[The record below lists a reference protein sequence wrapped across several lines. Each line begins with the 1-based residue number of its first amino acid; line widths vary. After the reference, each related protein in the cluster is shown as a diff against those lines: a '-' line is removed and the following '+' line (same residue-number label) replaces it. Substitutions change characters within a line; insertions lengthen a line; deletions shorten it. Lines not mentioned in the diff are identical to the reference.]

1 MALELALATVLALAR
16 LSRLRVLRWASGLFI
31 ETFRALPQLL
41 LILGAALVLPR
52 YGYELPALTYVETFR
67 NIPLTVFFA
76 LAVFGLPK
84 TGVNLSFF
92 QFAVL
97 VLSLYTGA
105 FVAEALRS
113 GINTVAAGQAEA
125 ARSIGLTFGQTL
137 AHVVVPQAAR
147 TVVQPVGSLFIA
159 LAKNS
164 AIASAFAVAELTQAF
179 DQLTERESATVE
191 LLIGTAIAYLLITIP
206 AGLLTGVVE
215 RRVAFKR

>member
-1 MALELALATVLALAR
+1 MDAVTGNLGAFADGLLVTLKLSVLSFALAMVIGAVIA
-16 LSRLRVLRWASGLFI
+16 
-31 ETFRALPQLL
+31 TFRVSPVAPLR
-41 LILGAALVLPR
+41 AA
-52 YGYELPALTYVETFR
+52 GLTYVEVFR
-67 NIPLTVFFA
+67 NIPLTAFFA

-84 TGVNLSFF
+84 VGVTFGGSFF
-92 QFAVL
+92 TFAVL

-105 FVAEALRS
+105 FVSEALRS

-137 AHVVVPQAAR
+137 RLVVVPQALR
-147 TVVQPVGSLFIA
+147 TVVQPIGSLFIA

-164 AIASAFAVAELTQAF
+164 SIASVFAVIELTSTF
-179 DQLTERESATVE
+179 EGLTDKETDTLA

-206 AGLLTGVVE
+206 AGALTGVVE

>member
-1 MALELALATVLALAR
+1 MDAVFDNLDAFGDGLLVTLKLSVLSFAIAM
-16 LSRLRVLRWASGLFI
+16 VLGCVIA
-31 ETFRALPQLL
+31 TFRVSPVAPLRAAG
-41 LILGAALVLPR
+41 LI
-52 YGYELPALTYVETFR
+52 YVETFR

-76 LAVFGLPK
+76 LSVFGLPK
-84 TGVNLSFF
+84 VGINISFF
-92 QFAVL
+92 AFAVM
-97 VLSLYTGA
+97 VLSVYTGA

-137 AHVVVPQAAR
+137 RLVVVPQALR
-147 TVVQPVGSLFIA
+147 TVVQPIGSLFIA

-164 AIASAFAVAELTQAF
+164 AIASAFAVIELTSNF
-179 DQLTERESATVE
+179 DQLTDKESATLE
-191 LLIGTAIAYLLITIP
+191 LLIGTSVAYLLITVP